1 MDKLIAMDI
10 SLGSYSFVLFGGV
23 GCTNDVVGCTAN
35 SVDFIIDD
43 GD

>member
-10 SLGSYSFVLFGGV
+10 SLGFYSFVQFDDV
-23 GCTNDVVGCTAN
+23 GYTNDVVGCTAN
-35 SVDFIIDD
+35 NGDFIIDD

>member
-1 MDKLIAMDI
+1 MDKLIAMDM
-10 SLGSYSFVLFGGV
+10 SLGSCSFVLFGDV

-35 SVDFIIDD
+35 NGDFIIDD